1 MEDSTNKQHGLNNA
15 HESSQIRLD
24 SEQSVQPVSHHHS
37 HVSKPNKSNQKKVL
51 IAALLTASYMLV
63 EIIGGLWVNSV
74 ALIADG
80 VHMLTDAMALLVAW
94 WGFHMSQKSA
104 TERMTFGFQRFQ
116 ILTAFVNGFTLLL
129 IVIGIVVMAVQRFLD
144 PQPIMGKEMFI
155 IAVIGL
161 LNNLIVFWILHSG
174 DQHNMNMRGATLH
187 FLGDTLASIGVIA
200 GAVIIYYTGWFVVD
214 PILSIAIAMII
225 GIGAYR
231 LVKESAHLLLE
242 GVPAGYEIQDIKEDL
257 EAHFD
262 FITDVHHIHLWAIA
276 EDQVMMTL
284 HAKTDLQHMSDV
296 VLAEM
301 KSYLLE
307 AHQVHHV
314 TLQLETQDS
323 AVCADQLKR

>member
-1 MEDSTNKQHGLNNA
+1 MTKLSIQAAKENVEPKT
-15 HESSQIRLD
+15 
-24 SEQSVQPVSHHHS
+24 VQPVAYHHS
-37 HVSKPNKSNQKKVL
+37 HISKPNKNNQKKVL
-51 IAALLTASYMLV
+51 IAAVLTASYMLV

-74 ALIADG
+74 ALVADG

-129 IVIGIVVMAVQRFLD
+129 IVGGIVIMAVQRFLE

-200 GAVIIYYTGWFVVD
+200 GAIIIYYTGWFVID
-214 PILSIAIAMII
+214 PILSIAIAIII

-231 LVKESAHLLLE
+231 LMRESAHILLE
-242 GVPAGYEIQDIKEDL
+242 GVPAGYEIQAIKQDL
-257 EAHFD
+257 EANFAY
-262 FITDVHHIHLWAIA
+262 IADVHHIHLWAIA

-284 HAKTDLQHMSDV
+284 HAKTDLSHINDQTLCEIKD
-296 VLAEM
+296 
-301 KSYLLE
+301 YLLS
-307 AHQVHHV
+307 AHRVHHV
-314 TLQLETQDS
+314 TLQLETYGDNI
-323 AVCADQLKR
+323 VGDD